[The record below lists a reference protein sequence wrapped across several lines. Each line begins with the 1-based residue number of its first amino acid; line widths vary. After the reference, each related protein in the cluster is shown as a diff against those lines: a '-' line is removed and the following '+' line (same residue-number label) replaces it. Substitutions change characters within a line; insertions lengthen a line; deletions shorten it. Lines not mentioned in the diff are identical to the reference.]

1 MKNNR
6 YLNIKGMS
14 LNKEQLQSLMEK
26 MAVNYEIS
34 RNSSIETYP
43 INRLNNNFKF
53 IQKTYNILNEHIKQN
68 ITIYPAGEW
77 L

>member
-53 IQKTYNILNEHIKQN
+53 IQKTYRILLYIQQES
-68 ITIYPAGEW
+68 GF
-77 L
+77 